1 MDEITREIL
10 EILRKNATTS
20 VKDVAAMVGASEKH
34 VKEAICSME
43 REGVIVKYNAVVD
56 MEKVDEEYVEAL
68 IEVRTTPQREDG
80 YDALARRIAGFE
92 EVQSVYLMS
101 GAYDLM
107 VLVGGNSLKKVAMFV
122 SDRLA
127 GLGGVVS
134 TATHFVL
141 KKYKEQGAILKKHEE
156 DERLVITP

>member
-1 MDEITREIL
+1 MDDMTREIL
-10 EILRKNATTS
+10 DILRKDATTA
-20 VKDVAAMVGASEKH
+20 VKDIAAMTGLSQDEVKQTVLAMEK
-34 VKEAICSME
+34 
-43 REGVIVKYNAVVD
+43 EGIIVKYNTVVN

-68 IEVRTTPQREDG
+68 IEVRTTPQREAGFDS
-80 YDALARRIAGFE
+80 LARRIAGFE

-107 VLVGGNSLKKVAMFV
+107 VLVGGTSLKKVAMFV

-127 GLGGVVS
+127 GLEGVIS

-141 KKYKEQGAILKKHEE
+141 KKYKEQGAEIKDGQE
-156 DERLVITP
+156 DERLVISP